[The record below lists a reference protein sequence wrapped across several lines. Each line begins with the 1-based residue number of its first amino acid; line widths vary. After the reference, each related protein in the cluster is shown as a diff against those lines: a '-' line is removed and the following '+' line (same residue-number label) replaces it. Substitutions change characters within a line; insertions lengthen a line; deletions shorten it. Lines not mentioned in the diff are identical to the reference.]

1 MADNDNLS
9 TSEGLADVLSSI
21 MKDPQT
27 METLSGILGPV
38 AEEKQANNS
47 PAASGI
53 GDVLSDPALMAKLPE
68 VIAALRPMMG
78 SPPKKEAPQKD
89 GEPKANNKRL
99 ALLYALKP
107 YLSPRRCEAI
117 DYFARMSKM
126 GDIIK
131 NIKL

>member
-1 MADNDNLS
+1 M
-9 TSEGLADVLSSI
+9 EGLTRAGESTPAEAQFHGLFVLSHPG
-21 MKDPQT
+21 KPHYPQT
-27 METLSGILGPV
+27 ATL
-38 AEEKQANNS
+38 QT
-47 PAASGI
+47 
-53 GDVLSDPALMAKLPE
+53 
-68 VIAALRPMMG
+68 
-78 SPPKKEAPQKD
+78 KKEAPQKD

>member
-1 MADNDNLS
+1 MADSENGGIDLS
-9 TSEGLADVLSSI
+9 MLSGILS
-21 MKDPQT
+21 DPET
-27 METLSGILGPV
+27 MSRLSGILGGIKENGEADSESQP
-38 AEEKQANNS
+38 ASAGGIADILENNE
-47 PAASGI
+47 
-53 GDVLSDPALMAKLPE
+53 LMAKLPE

-78 SPPKKEAPQKD
+78 APPKKEAPPKD